1 MALGRVRR
9 YGTRRWR
16 NRMTAKRIIVLCA
29 ALVVFCFGLGLLP
42 DDVYAQGDSASS
54 TSNDSGLP
62 TVQGLAR
69 RNLNEDEDEDKGAP
83 PTKVQMAL
91 GVGSF
96 IIMIIVV
103 KWL

>member
-1 MALGRVRR
+1 
-9 YGTRRWR
+9 
-16 NRMTAKRIIVLCA
+16 MTAKRIIVLCA
-29 ALVVFCFGLGLLP
+29 ALVVFCFGLGSLP

-54 TSNDSGLP
+54 TSNDDGLP

-69 RNLNEDEDEDKGAP
+69 RNLNEEEDKGTP

-91 GVGSF
+91 GIGSF